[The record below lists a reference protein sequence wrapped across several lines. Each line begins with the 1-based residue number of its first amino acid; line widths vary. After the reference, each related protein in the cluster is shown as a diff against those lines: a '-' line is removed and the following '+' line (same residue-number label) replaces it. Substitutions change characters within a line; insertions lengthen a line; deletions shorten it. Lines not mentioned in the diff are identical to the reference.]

1 MSLAKK
7 EIKVLEISYRNIF
20 IYNLPK
26 SYACCKTISYQ
37 TSHQSILYLIIQIV
51 FIPPMFPFTVFSS
64 PYNV

>member
-26 SYACCKTISYQ
+26 IMHVVKQFRTK
-37 TSHQSILYLIIQIV
+37 
-51 FIPPMFPFTVFSS
+51 PPINQF
-64 PYNV
+64 YI